1 MYNFTFLIF
10 FCKMTSDDQTS
21 RRKLLNY
28 RLKKENEKC
37 LITIYISKIGS
48 VETIQIVLNFELFKR
63 KNLVDLAHIIKT
75 NYVCDWEVLPF
86 AQKCYRLARQIFVK
100 KICDIGHS
108 PCLAF
113 DYISRIKKYYKS
125 NEMEL
130 ETIIDMDFLEKI
142 DPDYMI
148 IE

>member
-10 FCKMTSDDQTS
+10 FSKMTSDDQTS

-28 RLKKENEKC
+28 RLKKENEKR
-37 LITIYISKIGS
+37 LITICISKIGS
-48 VETIQIVLNFELFKR
+48 VETLQIVLNFELFKR
-63 KNLVDLAHIIKT
+63 NLVNLAHIITT
-75 NYVCDWEVLPF
+75 NYVCNWEVLPF
-86 AQKCYRLARQIFVK
+86 AQKYYGLARQIFVK
-100 KICDIGHS
+100 ICDMGHL

-125 NEMEL
+125 NETEL
-130 ETIIDMDFLEKI
+130 ETIMNMDFLEKI

-148 IE
+148 TE